1 LGKNFRLFKE
11 GWGFRLRADAFN
23 FFNHTNFTTV
33 DTAINNATFGRLLAT
48 AGARVIQLNARLS
61 W

>member
-1 LGKNFRLFKE
+1 MFKE
-11 GWGFRLRADAFN
+11 RLAFQFRADAFN
-23 FFNHTNFTTV
+23 VFNHTNFTTV
-33 DTAINNATFGRLLAT
+33 DTEITRNTFGRLLAT